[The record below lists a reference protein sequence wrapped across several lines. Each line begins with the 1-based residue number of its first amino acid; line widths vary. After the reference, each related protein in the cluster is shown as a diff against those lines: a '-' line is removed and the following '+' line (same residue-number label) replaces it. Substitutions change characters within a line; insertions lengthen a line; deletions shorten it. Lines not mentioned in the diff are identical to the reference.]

1 MTNGVREGDQVSLVS
16 SSGTAWWSARMEAG
30 RGELMGLLK
39 RLDGRLVPDNSPDKM
54 SDWEAMRI
62 WTFNDPDV
70 SARVARRFEQYGAAP
85 QTQRNQSDL
94 HASATSDPLVRA
106 KASEV
111 YFQSVAR
118 SRITLGVLERMLN
131 SLIPTKGRKS
141 VILVSDGFIYDTNM
155 DEFKDV
161 TQASRR
167 ANAAVYFV
175 DASGLGGLPD
185 SFSAEF
191 GAPIDARDVGS
202 ALLDS
207 SLKAEGSEAIAS
219 DSGGFS
225 VKNTNDLNRGIQRI
239 ADEAQSYYLLGYNP
253 TNTTPDGRF
262 RKITVK
268 SAQKGCRS
276 APGRATT
283 RRWRARRR
291 PRTSPARPTPTYSRP
306 STRLTTSRSF
316 PCA

>member
-1 MTNGVREGDQVSLVS
+1 MLFRSTSLKPLFEALVEVTPAPTHEPGHPLQLLVTTLDYNDYVGRLAVGRVFHGKLRKGGDI
-16 SSGTAWWSARMEAG
+16 AHC
-30 RGELMGLLK
+30 
-39 RLDGRLVPDNSPDKM
+39 RLDG
-54 SDWEAMRI
+54 
-62 WTFNDPDV
+62 T
-70 SARVARRFEQYGAAP
+70 
-85 QTQRNQSDL
+85 
-94 HASATSDPLVRA
+94 
-106 KASEV
+106 
-111 YFQSVAR
+111 VAR

-207 SLKAEGSEAIAS
+207 SLKAEGS
-219 DSGGFS
+219 
-225 VKNTNDLNRGIQRI
+225 
-239 ADEAQSYYLLGYNP
+239 
-253 TNTTPDGRF
+253 TPIRQ
-262 RKITVK
+262 I
-268 SAQKGCRS
+268 S
-276 APGRATT
+276 
-283 RRWRARRR
+283 
-291 PRTSPARPTPTYSRP
+291 
-306 STRLTTSRSF
+306 SRSRKHF
-316 PCA
+316 YKRFQGSRVPGFRGLVPWEFQ